1 MEDTIAAIRTPLGE
15 GGIGIIRISGP
26 ASRDILEE
34 IFECTGESSSVE
46 NRRLTYGRII
56 DKENVF
62 TVLVKSKGPL
72 RNPIYKFADDEL
84 MTIDENNLR
93 RAILSRVCKYISH
106 KYMNGINC
114 IYLNFHRNK
123 I

>member
-1 MEDTIAAIRTPLGE
+1 M
-15 GGIGIIRISGP
+15 
-26 ASRDILEE
+26 
-34 IFECTGESSSVE
+34 
-46 NRRLTYGRII
+46 
-56 DKENVF
+56 
-62 TVLVKSKGPL
+62 LVKSKGPL

-93 RAILSRVCKYISH
+93 RAILSRVCKNISH